1 MFLPTW
7 PHRATAHFALAQL
20 RLHVQSYT
28 WLRVHQHVEH
38 VVDLGRL
45 LPQRLEYLCLELFSG
60 FFFRGADLKSS
71 RQGSGDERNE
81 PRCTGYAYVP

>member
-7 PHRATAHFALAQL
+7 PHRATAHFALAQR
-20 RLHVQSYT
+20 RLHVQAYT

-60 FFFRGADLKSS
+60 FFFRGADLSNQDP
-71 RQGSGDERNE
+71 RGERNE

>member
-38 VVDLGRL
+38 VVDLSRL
-45 LPQRLEYLCLELFSG
+45 LPQRLEYLRLELLSG
-60 FFFRGADLKSS
+60 LFFRGADLSNQDP
-71 RQGSGDERNE
+71 RGERNE
-81 PRCTGYAYVP
+81 PRCAGYAYVP